1 MLKPVPDKPRRNF
14 VKKAAR
20 TFMLDSKQDELP
32 IDVDSLFED
41 NGWLLMPAETAEQ
54 QVGMSIPIEF
64 WQNDSAEALTCYYA
78 DKFITL
84 YKTQGRIPQKIR
96 FTKAHELGHIVLNHL
111 TDYEQ
116 PDSFSI
122 ERSSEYHTLER
133 EAEMF
138 AAEVLA
144 PTPVLRDIDLF
155 EAQYIQ
161 TVCDIS
167 ESAADITVSD
177 INLDLNVSEADKNA
191 VLRKFHKFI
200 YSASYLKRVRKNTCP
215 LCGVALSGNENHCQI
230 CGEKIHRSLYDHP
243 KLYGS
248 PPQTHNGR
256 LLYCPKC
263 KNAVFRGGRVECPN
277 CGQSLYNKCTNPEHK
292 WLLPGFARY
301 CPYCGEVTT
310 YYSSGVITEWQVDN
324 YNADIEQD
332 LFNKHIDGVPVS
344 VDWHFWV
351 HRILPKENV
360 NLYVA
365 LKDSVAT
372 VEYGDLVVYANIDEL
387 PEAYIR
393 ESMLRYCGMDV
404 ISINIENGGFMY
416 DV

>member
-1 MLKPVPDKPRRNF
+1 M
-14 VKKAAR
+14 
-20 TFMLDSKQDELP
+20 
-32 IDVDSLFED
+32 
-41 NGWLLMPAETAEQ
+41 
-54 QVGMSIPIEF
+54 
-64 WQNDSAEALTCYYA
+64 
-78 DKFITL
+78 
-84 YKTQGRIPQKIR
+84 
-96 FTKAHELGHIVLNHL
+96 
-111 TDYEQ
+111 
-116 PDSFSI
+116 
-122 ERSSEYHTLER
+122 
-133 EAEMF
+133 
-138 AAEVLA
+138 
-144 PTPVLRDIDLF
+144 
-155 EAQYIQ
+155 
-161 TVCDIS
+161 
-167 ESAADITVSD
+167 
-177 INLDLNVSEADKNA
+177 
-191 VLRKFHKFI
+191 
-200 YSASYLKRVRKNTCP
+200 
-215 LCGVALSGNENHCQI
+215 
-230 CGEKIHRSLYDHP
+230 
-243 KLYGS
+243 YGS